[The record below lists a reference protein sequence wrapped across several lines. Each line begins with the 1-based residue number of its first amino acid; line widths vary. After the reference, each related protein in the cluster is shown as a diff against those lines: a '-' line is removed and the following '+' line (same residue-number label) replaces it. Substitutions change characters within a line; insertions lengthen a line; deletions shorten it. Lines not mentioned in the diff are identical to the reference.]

1 MPSEPPASELT
12 SVGGRPLRVAFVG
25 LGQMGAPMASNVAA
39 AGYGLLLYN
48 RSIDKARAVAEALAG
63 HRVEVVD
70 RVATAGEAA
79 DVVVT
84 MLADDDAVGTVYRD
98 ERGLLAALRPGTL
111 VIDMST
117 IGPEAARALGAD
129 VAGRGGRFVEAPV
142 SGSVAAARGGTLMIM
157 AGGDRADVEAA
168 EPVLRAMGDRIHHVG
183 PVGAGAVMKLAVNAI
198 VYGLNQAVSEAL
210 VLAERAGIDRLAAYS
225 VVADSA
231 VAAPFVHYRRAAFE
245 DPGAAPAA
253 MRMTLAD
260 KDMRLIEELADAV
273 GGRIPQSRLNRQV
286 LREAIDGGL
295 GAQDIALV
303 TEFLRGRVERA

>member
-12 SVGGRPLRVAFVG
+12 STSAGHLRVAFVG
-25 LGQMGAPMASNVAA
+25 LGQMGAPMASNLAA
-39 AGYGLLLYN
+39 AGYELLLHN
-48 RSIDKARAVAEALAG
+48 RSIDKARALAEALAG
-63 HRVEVVD
+63 YRVEVVD
-70 RVATAGEAA
+70 RAATAAEAA

-84 MLADDDAVGTVYRD
+84 MLADDNAVGTVYRD
-98 ERGLLAALRPGTL
+98 ERGLLPALRPATL

-117 IGPEAARALGAD
+117 IGPEAARELGAD
-129 VAGRGGRFVEAPV
+129 VADRCGRFVEAPV

-168 EPVLRAMGDRIHHVG
+168 EPVLRTMGDRIHHVG
-183 PVGAGAVMKLAVNAI
+183 PVGAGAAMKLVVNAI

-210 VLAERAGIDRLAAYS
+210 VLAERAGIDRLAAYA

-231 VAAPFVHYRRAAFE
+231 AAAPFVHYRRAAFE

-273 GGRIPQSRLNRQV
+273 GGHVPQSRLNREV
-286 LREAIDGGL
+286 LREAIDRGL

-303 TEFLRGRVERA
+303 TEFLRGRVERG